1 MIQHY
6 ITYIYW
12 MGFWSHES
20 VVSIFA
26 IDSTGRQWKRS
37 KIASD
42 VSVDMKFYEGTK
54 KSRWSLMILKKMVID
69 SILEYELSFNGI
81 LVSRN
86 SVNNSSILFGVA
98 QEDNENGSGINR
110 DL

>member
-1 MIQHY
+1 
-6 ITYIYW
+6 

-37 KIASD
+37 KTASD

-54 KSRWSLMILKKMVID
+54 KSR
-69 SILEYELSFNGI
+69 
-81 LVSRN
+81 
-86 SVNNSSILFGVA
+86 
-98 QEDNENGSGINR
+98 
-110 DL
+110 